1 MKRTII
7 AMTVVGTLLGG
18 TVHAQTMDEGL
29 TMLETA
35 VNKEFNQL
43 GITGVDPMSLDLAQL
58 STIKGVIGSSDYNRS
73 EKKSQIEAIIAN
85 N

>member
-1 MKRTII
+1 MNAVFPFPSVIPVL
-7 AMTVVGTLLGG
+7 VV
-18 TVHAQTMDEGL
+18 VFAVA

>member
-1 MKRTII
+1 MKRTVI
-7 AMTVVGTLLGG
+7 AMTVVGSLLSGA
-18 TVHAQTMDEGL
+18 VYAQTMDEGL
-29 TMLETA
+29 SMLELA

-43 GITGVDPMSLDLAQL
+43 GITDVDPMSLDLAQL
-58 STIKGVIGSSDYNRS
+58 STIKGIISSSDYNDS

>member
-1 MKRTII
+1 MKRTLI

-18 TVHAQTMDEGL
+18 AMHAQTMDEGL

-35 VNKEFNQL
+35 VSKEFNQL
-43 GITGVDPMSLDLAQL
+43 GIKDVDPMSLDLAQL
-58 STIKGVIGSSDYNRS
+58 STIKGIVGSSDYNDS

>member
-1 MKRTII
+1 
-7 AMTVVGTLLGG
+7 MTVIGSLLGG
-18 TVHAQTMDEGL
+18 AAVAQTMDEGL

-35 VNKEFNQL
+35 VNKEFMQL
-43 GITGVDPMSLDLAQL
+43 GITDVDPMSLDLAQL
-58 STIKGVIGSSDYNRS
+58 STIKGVIGRSDYNRN